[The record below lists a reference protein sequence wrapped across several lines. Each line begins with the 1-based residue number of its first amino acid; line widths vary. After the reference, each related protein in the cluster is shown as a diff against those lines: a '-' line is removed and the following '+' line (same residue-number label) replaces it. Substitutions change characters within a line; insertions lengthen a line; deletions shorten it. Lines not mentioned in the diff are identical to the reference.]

1 MKHIARTFIIIL
13 ILTGVAYAHGGDDHK
28 KKKETEKVEQPAT
41 EQEEAHDHSAH
52 EHGEMKKT
60 KTVIGQASF
69 EDFPSLH
76 PMVVHFPIAL
86 LLLAAISALFGLFVF
101 KEQLSWVTIFLTAG
115 GLIGAYI
122 AGSYVHPHTAGLS
135 DHAEWLLTEHERF
148 ASYTNW
154 TAIAALV
161 LKLVSHFFLKRK
173 FWSEALVALVLI
185 GSAYCVSQ
193 AGHFGAQLTHIE
205 GVGPQGNFLETGAH
219 DHNHAH

>member
-1 MKHIARTFIIIL
+1 MLLMT
-13 ILTGVAYAHGGDDHK
+13 TGLAFAHGGDDHK

-41 EQEEAHDHSAH
+41 EKEEAHDHSAH
-52 EHGEMKKT
+52 EHGKAETIKS
-60 KTVIGQASF
+60 VVGQASF

-76 PMVVHFPIAL
+76 PMVVHFPIVL

-101 KEQLSWVTIFLTAG
+101 KEQLSWITIFLSAG
-115 GLIGAYI
+115 GLLGAYI

-135 DHAEWLLTEHERF
+135 DHTEWLLTEHERF
-148 ASYTNW
+148 ASYTVW
-154 TAIAALV
+154 VAVAALV

-173 FWSEALVALVLI
+173 FWSEALVAIVLI
-185 GSAYCVSQ
+185 GSAYCVIQ